1 MVRWLETN
9 HEPTKRPP
17 EETSSCGTPRPP
29 PNMLLSVARP
39 CCDRLQEVA
48 VLIGELE
55 REVVFRVRQS
65 ARNRE
70 IPLAAATISTIS
82 GGEQPILAHAIHR
95 RVSPASVFAGVFD
108 HGVDL
113 HPRRFYDRNVA
124 VVRRLARLGQPV
136 LGLDQR

>member
-17 EETSSCGTPRPP
+17 EETSSCGTPRPS

-55 REVVFRVRQS
+55 REVVFRVRKS
-65 ARNRE
+65 ARNRD

-82 GGEQPILAHAIHR
+82 GREQPILAHAIHR

-124 VVRRLARLGQPV
+124 VVRHLARLGQPV

>member
-9 HEPTKRPP
+9 PEPTKRPP
-17 EETSSCGTPRPP
+17 EETSSRGTPRPSA
-29 PNMLLSVARP
+29 NMLLSMARP

-65 ARNRE
+65 ARNRD

-82 GGEQPILAHAIHR
+82 EGEQPILAHAIHR
-95 RVSPASVFAGVFD
+95 RISPASVFAGVFD

-113 HPRRFYDRNVA
+113 HPRRFYERNVA
-124 VVRRLARLGQPV
+124 DVRRLARLGQPV